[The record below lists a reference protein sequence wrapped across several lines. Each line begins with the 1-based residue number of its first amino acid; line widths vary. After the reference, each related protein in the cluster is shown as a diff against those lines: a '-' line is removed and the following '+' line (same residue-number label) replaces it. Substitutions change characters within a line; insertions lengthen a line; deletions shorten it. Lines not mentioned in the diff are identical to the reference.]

1 MTREQLMSKPATL
14 SKLMVIGLLGAL
26 SLLLLEIRFEHREA
40 LGEAW
45 QSWIPLLYCGAMLAL
60 GAAAL
65 TRWHRGGRQVLLVG
79 VSAIC
84 DSEGDWQSSASSAPG
99 LEPRI
104 FRGPDAR
111 AGRRYPQS
119 SSWNHEDPHPFG
131 NPATSHCARGDGC
144 GPGRCRGGAV
154 WAPVCRGPSAT
165 VAHRGGAPDGD
176 RQRHP
181 GAEAGRH
188 AKRIRGGA
196 RKLPNPAG
204 SVERSSHVL
213 RLAFTAER
221 KDLSSLDPTRGQV
234 DFARPGRA
242 GRKRTRAHRL
252 RRTRASRSASRAPA
266 HFGTRRRQR
275 IANRPSADLLA
286 RALIRNHL
294 EVHRTARVRRTPA
307 RLIACS

>member
-119 SSWNHEDPHPFG
+119 SSWNHEDLLL
-131 NPATSHCARGDGC
+131 
-144 GPGRCRGGAV
+144 
-154 WAPVCRGPSAT
+154 
-165 VAHRGGAPDGD
+165 
-176 RQRHP
+176 
-181 GAEAGRH
+181 AGRH
-188 AKRIRGGA
+188 MDVLAGSSPFAVLPVIASAAYLLLAKRYWFAVPFRGIAIATGCFATGA
-196 RKLPNPAG
+196 GL
-204 SVERSSHVL
+204 VL
-213 RLAFTAER
+213 
-221 KDLSSLDPTRGQV
+221 
-234 DFARPGRA
+234 
-242 GRKRTRAHRL
+242 L
-252 RRTRASRSASRAPA
+252 R
-266 HFGTRRRQR
+266 
-275 IANRPSADLLA
+275 
-286 RALIRNHL
+286 
-294 EVHRTARVRRTPA
+294 
-307 RLIACS
+307 